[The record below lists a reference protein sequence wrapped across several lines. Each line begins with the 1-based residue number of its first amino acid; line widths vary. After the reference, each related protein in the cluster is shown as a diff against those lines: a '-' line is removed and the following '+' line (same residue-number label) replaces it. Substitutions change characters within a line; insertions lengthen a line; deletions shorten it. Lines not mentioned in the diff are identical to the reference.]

1 MALAPAV
8 ALTDTQLRILE
19 ALCRPAL
26 GGNHY
31 ATPATNQ
38 EIAEQVFLS
47 VDAVKAHLRTLYR
60 KFGIEDLAHNQKR
73 ARLVELVLEGEYL
86 GGGSGGGAGEGAA
99 ASVSTEPRGDRR
111 LRRRLLLVALA
122 AAALA
127 AVVGVLALAG
137 AFSGSEATSTGLG
150 AYKSAVRGYCR
161 LALSGAERNPGGSQQ
176 VKAGAYLEVI
186 ETMRGRLESLPPP
199 VGSNLALERFREGLA
214 GAADFTS
221 IVAQRPPVPGTAGE
235 ANVVAELTFAAGQVQ
250 AGARGYGLG
259 PGCLAIGELVT
270 RSAENAAGAP

>member
-26 GGNHY
+26 GGNRY

-38 EIAEQVFLS
+38 EIAEEVFLS

-73 ARLVELVLEGEYL
+73 ARLFELVLEGEYL
-86 GGGSGGGAGEGAA
+86 AEGAADGAGEGTG
-99 ASVSTEPRGDRR
+99 ASAPAEPPKPRPRR
-111 LRRRLLLVALA
+111 ALVLVAVTAVALA
-122 AAALA
+122 AVA
-127 AVVGVLALAG
+127 GVLALAG
-137 AFSGSEATSTGLG
+137 AFAGSEATSTGLG

-161 LALSGAERNPGGSQQ
+161 LALAGAERNPSGSQQ
-176 VKAGAYLEVI
+176 ARAGAYLEVI

-199 VGSNLALERFREGLA
+199 AASNLALERFREGLA

-221 IVAQRPPVPGTAGE
+221 VVAQRPPAPGTPAE

-259 PGCLAIGELVT
+259 PSCLAIGELVT
-270 RSAENAAGAP
+270 GSAENAAGAP